1 VQDELVDKGR
11 KFLELVTRAEF
22 AAAVEDFD
30 ATMQEKMPAG
40 QLEKVWGTVTRQA
53 GGFQELTGTRQ
64 ESAGGFTSVFLT
76 CRFEK
81 TMLDVRVVFDAK
93 GRITGLWFVPPRTQP
108 ENRPP
113 AYADTTRFRE
123 QDAAVECGEWKLPA
137 TLALPEGEG
146 PHPGL
151 VLVHGSGPNDR
162 DETIGPNKPFR
173 DLAWGLASRGIA
185 VLRYEKRT
193 RVYRSAF
200 LDPAKGFTVKE
211 ESVDDALAAAALL
224 RRTPGI
230 APDRVFVLG
239 HSLGGMLIPRIGRL
253 DPEAAGFI
261 ILAGATRKGEE
272 AIIKQMEYIVSLDGS
287 ISEDESDR
295 LRAYR
300 NTAARIKE
308 LRPEDLGSE
317 EVLFGAYA
325 AYWLDLRDYDPPL
338 SARDLKRPLLILQG
352 ERDYQV
358 TTEDYDNWKT
368 GLGGVPG
375 VVFKLYPSLNH
386 LFMPGRGK
394 SRPAEYQRQG
404 NVSEE
409 VVEDIAAWIKTGHV
423 QETQ

>member
-1 VQDELVDKGR
+1 MTRNSLRIWGICFLAGASFGLGPSPAGSVQDELVDKGR
-11 KFLELVTRAEF
+11 RFLELITRAEF
-22 AAAVEDFD
+22 TAAVEDFD

-40 QLEKVWGTVTRQA
+40 QLEKVWGTITRQA
-53 GGFQELTGTRQ
+53 GGFQELTGTRL
-64 ESAGGFTSVFLT
+64 ESAG
-76 CRFEK
+76 
-81 TMLDVRVVFDAK
+81 
-93 GRITGLWFVPPRTQP
+93 
-108 ENRPP
+108 
-113 AYADTTRFRE
+113 
-123 QDAAVECGEWKLPA
+123 
-137 TLALPEGEG
+137 
-146 PHPGL
+146 
-151 VLVHGSGPNDR
+151 
-162 DETIGPNKPFR
+162 
-173 DLAWGLASRGIA
+173 
-185 VLRYEKRT
+185 
-193 RVYRSAF
+193 
-200 LDPAKGFTVKE
+200 GFTVKE

-230 APDRVFVLG
+230 APDKVFVLG

-272 AIIKQMEYIVSLDGS
+272 AIIKQVEYIASLDGS

-295 LRAYR
+295 LQEYR

-358 TTEDYDNWKT
+358 TTEDYHNWKT
-368 GLGGVPG
+368 GLEGVPG
-375 VVFKLYPSLNH
+375 AAFKLYPTLNH

-394 SRPAEYQRQG
+394 IRPAEYQRHG
-404 NVSEE
+404 NVLEE
-409 VVEDIAAWIKTGHV
+409 VIEDIAAWIKTGHV
-423 QETQ
+423 QETR